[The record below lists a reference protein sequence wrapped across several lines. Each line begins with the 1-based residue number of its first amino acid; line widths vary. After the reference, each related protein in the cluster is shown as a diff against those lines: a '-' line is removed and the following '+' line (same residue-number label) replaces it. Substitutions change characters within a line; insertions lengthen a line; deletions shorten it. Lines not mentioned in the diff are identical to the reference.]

1 MANDEFDFLMPM
13 HDDQLNELGRQQQQ
27 ITDVLPTPAQT
38 RSAIFQAGCLMHCGM
53 GLGLYS
59 RVFTDDGTLMQDA
72 LAIWYE
78 QLTPGAAELPLDQRL
93 WVDKADYIE
102 ADGSC
107 WGYADLWV
115 SLFRSVFLMWLLWAV
130 HLTQT
135 LRGGTDVNTAWQYGA
150 IFLAKKIGKV
160 ESLPV
165 VWGARENGLCWGVVW
180 LVLLL
185 GMIASH

>member
-78 QLTPGAAELPLDQRL
+78 QLTPGAASRGLRRL
-93 WVDKADYIE
+93 SGLAGCPQNW
-102 ADGSC
+102 C
-107 WGYADLWV
+107 PT
-115 SLFRSVFLMWLLWAV
+115 RS
-130 HLTQT
+130 
-135 LRGGTDVNTAWQYGA
+135 R
-150 IFLAKKIGKV
+150 
-160 ESLPV
+160 
-165 VWGARENGLCWGVVW
+165 
-180 LVLLL
+180 
-185 GMIASH
+185 